1 MDSNMFKPENFGGKE
16 AQVKLATL
24 LGVTAFPAGG
34 NIEEVNDL
42 LEKVKFNLQLHSAAP
57 QYVLTR
63 ALYPTEEGGSELKNA
78 RFTLRPAVSHELF
91 VDPLNKHFTINAGE
105 DFFDKFISEMA
116 EWFDLYQY
124 AKQLQV
130 NVTALNAVV
139 AEVVA
144 ENEIPFTVQ
153 FSLGDDLIDASESHV
168 VVGITEAIA
177 KEIGALPLFD
187 VDMESRVRGYKA
199 KIVETLQQCT
209 KPYDIVKVKSLFTKD
224 LGIYSRRSVNK
235 LMRNFVNRKIE
246 FVRVGTGYVETE
258 QYFAVI
264 DKKAVSEDELAN
276 LDTSNAIVVDNEKAS
291 SKEKEAGKTKIV
303 VSFRIAPFTK
313 EEGTPADVKLAEVI

>member
-1 MDSNMFKPENFGGKE
+1 MYKPDQFGGNE

-24 LGVTAFPAGG
+24 LGSVTYPKGG
-34 NIEEVNDL
+34 NLTEVNDL
-42 LEKVKFNLQLHSAAP
+42 LEKVKFNLQIHSTAP

-63 ALYPTEEGGSELKNA
+63 ALYPTEEGGTELKSA
-78 RFTLRPAVSHELF
+78 RFTVRPAVSHELY
-91 VDPLNKHFTINAGE
+91 VDDLNNQFTINAGE
-105 DFFDKFISEMA
+105 DFFDKFITEMA

-130 NVTALNAVV
+130 NISALNAVV
-139 AEVVA
+139 AEIVQD
-144 ENEIPFTVQ
+144 NEIPFSVQ
-153 FSLGDDLIDASESHV
+153 FSLGGDLVDASDSHV

-187 VDMESRVRGYKA
+187 ADMESRVRGYKA
-199 KIVETLQQCT
+199 KFVELLKECT
-209 KPYDIVKVKSLFTKD
+209 KPYDIVKVKSLVTKD
-224 LGIYSRRSVNK
+224 LGIYSRRSVYK
-235 LMRNFVNRKIE
+235 LMRQFVNRKIE

-264 DKKAVSEDELAN
+264 DKRAVSDEELTN
-276 LDTSNAIVVDNEKAS
+276 IDVTNALVIENVKAS

-303 VSFRIAPFTK
+303 VSYRIAPFSK
-313 EEGTPADVKLAEVI
+313 EEGTPADVSLAEVI